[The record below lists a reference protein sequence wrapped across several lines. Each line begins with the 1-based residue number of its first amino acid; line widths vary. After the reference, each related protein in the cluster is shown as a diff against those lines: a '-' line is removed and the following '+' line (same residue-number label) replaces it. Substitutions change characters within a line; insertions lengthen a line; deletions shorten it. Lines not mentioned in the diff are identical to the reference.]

1 MTKKI
6 GKRIYRPATVEEQ
19 ERHKRIRE
27 QVQEELP
34 DIEQRARRQ
43 LAEAM
48 QRGVTIQHTIALL
61 KSERL
66 KKGLSLADMKER
78 TGIERSTLSRL
89 ENDAEANP
97 TVDTLTKYAAAV
109 GKKVLV
115 VLADAD
121 EGEHED
127 TGDERRRSDR
137 GTGSTPRR
145 GHRRPGSGIGVPH
158 SRRTAIR
165 LRRASRSSARASSGE
180 SPVPRGPETSPNSGW
195 RAI

>member
-6 GKRIYRPATVEEQ
+6 GKRIYRPATAEEQ

-27 QVQEELP
+27 QVQEELL
-34 DIEQRARRQ
+34 DIEQRARQ
-43 LAEAM
+43 KLAEAM
-48 QRGVTIQHTIALL
+48 QRGVPIQDTIALL

-66 KKGLSLADMKER
+66 KKALSLADMKER

-97 TVDTLTKYAAAV
+97 TVDTLTKYADAV

-121 EGEHED
+121 AGE
-127 TGDERRRSDR
+127 
-137 GTGSTPRR
+137 
-145 GHRRPGSGIGVPH
+145 
-158 SRRTAIR
+158 A
-165 LRRASRSSARASSGE
+165 
-180 SPVPRGPETSPNSGW
+180 
-195 RAI
+195 

>member
-1 MTKKI
+1 MSNEHGRK
-6 GKRIYRPATVEEQ
+6 
-19 ERHKRIRE
+19 
-27 QVQEELP
+27 
-34 DIEQRARRQ
+34 

-97 TVDTLTKYAAAV
+97 TVDTLTKYADAV

-121 EGEHED
+121 EGE
-127 TGDERRRSDR
+127 
-137 GTGSTPRR
+137 
-145 GHRRPGSGIGVPH
+145 
-158 SRRTAIR
+158 A
-165 LRRASRSSARASSGE
+165 
-180 SPVPRGPETSPNSGW
+180 
-195 RAI
+195 